1 MGRRFWAGALA
12 FCLCLAGCAGAEQE
26 PGEVS
31 SHLLGGGSSGPEESR
46 ESEPEEGRPLSFT
59 LQALPS
65 EKVEAALTGDGFDY
79 THASPRARVLEWAGE
94 DRLLLLTAR
103 EELLIPVEFRVFSWV
118 PSTGE
123 TVLLAGLSDPAGNLS
138 VQGSF
143 VREGTPYLVFNQKYN
158 PYLLSLTPEGVDP
171 IPLSWLNGQPSRTG
185 LGVWTNHPD
194 VTLYDLLEPEGTVSQ
209 FQCQEGEQ
217 FESLS
222 PDGDYLVFRV
232 ENKPT
237 FAVYSRKGQRV
248 REFSP
253 LWLAWKWCETPGY
266 LVYDKAGNGTT
277 ETVLADLA
285 GGKETTLPGGEGTPF
300 LREPA
305 FSLLRV
311 LEEGGAETV
320 ELLDHRTGERTA
332 LDIHPREGTQGGE
345 PLAAYDPD
353 TATAVILYPM
363 SSPDGGEKWVDA
375 YLLKLEF

>member
-31 SHLLGGGSSGPEESR
+31 SHLLGGEESSSQESR

-65 EKVEAALTGDGFDY
+65 EKVESALFGDGFHY
-79 THASPRARVLEWAGE
+79 IYANAGTPVLEWAGE
-94 DRLLLLTAR
+94 DRLLLLTTR
-103 EELLIPVEFRVFSWV
+103 EELLMPVEFRVFSWV

-123 TVLLAGLSDPAGNLS
+123 TALLADLSDPAGNLS

-143 VREGTPYLVFNQKYN
+143 VREGTPYLVFSQKVN
-158 PYLLSLTPEGVDP
+158 PRLLPLTLEGGDP
-171 IPLSWLNGQPSRTG
+171 LPLSWLGGGPSRTG
-185 LGVWTNHPD
+185 LGVRDDMTKME
-194 VTLYDLLEPEGTVSQ
+194 LYDLLEPEGTVSK
-209 FQCQEGEQ
+209 FRCQEGER

-222 PDGDYLVFRV
+222 PDGDYLAFRV

-237 FAVYSRKGQRV
+237 FAIYH
-248 REFSP
+248 REGRRLTEISP
-253 LWLAWKWCETPGY
+253 LYLNWQWCETPGY
-266 LVYDKAGNGTT
+266 LVYDKAGDGTT
-277 ETVLADLA
+277 ATVLVDLA
-285 GGKETTLPGGEGTPF
+285 GGKETTLPGGEGAPL

-311 LEEGGAETV
+311 LGEGGAETI

-332 LDIHPREGTQGGE
+332 LDIHPREGTQSGE

-353 TATAVILYPM
+353 TATAAILYPI
-363 SSPDGGEKWVDA
+363 SSPDGGEQRVNA